1 MKGKCKL
8 LTFLSGGSRA
18 ECTAYQCSQC
28 PKKNNVGVITPKCW
42 KVERYEQTED

>member
-8 LTFLSGGSRA
+8 LTFYSGGSRA
-18 ECTAYQCSQC
+18 ECTSYQCSQC

-42 KVERYEQTED
+42 KVERFEQTED